1 MSERK
6 HIVIDARIRQA
17 SSGRPLAR
25 LIEHLQDI
33 DSFHRYTILVKPGDP
48 LKLQKSNFTALPCPY
63 PQFSLN
69 PLHELGFA
77 LQLYRLKPDLVHFGM
92 TQQPLLYFGN
102 IVTMTHDLTMF
113 RFVRQGETS
122 LPVYKLKMGLYA
134 FMVRWSH
141 MKSKRI
147 TVPTKWVAQD
157 VAKFQPGVADKL
169 VVTYESG
176 ELQQTGKARKPAA
189 IGEKDAFIMYLGT
202 AFPHKNLER
211 LLDAF
216 DILHRSNPKLRL
228 VLVGKKEKHYE
239 ELEKQAQGRSSAA
252 NIIITGFLPD
262 EEAKWLYEHC
272 QAYVFPSLSEG
283 FGLPALEAMGYGAP
297 VASSNAT
304 CLPELYGEAAQYFDP
319 TSPKD
324 MAAKVADVLH
334 DKNLRSNLIKNGHAQ
349 AARYSWRQFTED
361 TLIIYK
367 ELLDETVDA

>member
-17 SSGRPLAR
+17 SSGRPLAQ
-25 LIEHLQDI
+25 LIDHLQDL
-33 DSFHRYTILVKPGDP
+33 DSFHRYTILIKPGDP
-48 LKLQKSNFTALPCPY
+48 LKLRKSNFTALPCPY

-77 LQLYRLKPDLVHFGM
+77 WQLYQLKPDLVHFGM

-113 RFVRQGETS
+113 RFVRQGDTP
-122 LPVYKLKMGLYA
+122 LPIYKIKLGLYS
-134 FMVRWSH
+134 FMMRWSH
-141 MKSKRI
+141 MKSKKI

-169 VVTYESG
+169 IVTYESG
-176 ELQQTGKARKPAA
+176 ELPETGKARKPGA

-211 LLDAF
+211 LVAAF
-216 DILHRSNPKLRL
+216 DILHRSHPELRL

-239 ELEKQAQGRSSAA
+239 ELAQQVGKHPSAA

-304 CLPELYGEAAQYFDP
+304 CLPELYGDAAHYFDP
-319 TSPKD
+319 TKPSD
-324 MAAKVADVLH
+324 
-334 DKNLRSNLIKNGHAQ
+334 I
-349 AARYSWRQFTED
+349 AARVDEVLRDNQLRTRLTKKGQQQAKLYSWRKFTED